1 MKGTVIE
8 SMKKTMFHRF
18 GTLALSMM
26 MVCSLMATPAFAAGD
41 TPETTTFKQATLTI
55 NNAVTDATYR
65 IVNLMTLVTH
75 ENADGDINGYE
86 YTLANGAV
94 GTAVKTVIEDS
105 EFEARIEN
113 NAVTRTGFQLATGDR
128 VVFRVVPVEGKTI
141 DEAYADWSASVDG
154 QAFMLKFSDKV
165 KEKLEADGFDL
176 DSVAT
181 KVKDGGASDTN
192 TAANIIGV
200 NLDYGYYMVISGVG
214 QRAIICTNPVVGD
227 AKINEKNDVPTL
239 EKEVYEKAD
248 SDDPWKDKSDGN
260 IGDLVYYQ
268 ATIEAK
274 TGLNHLTFKDT
285 LSDGLDFVAL
295 TDVDFYP
302 RSATEGVDVRE
313 VYMNAMGGATN
324 AGGKGVSL
332 LPEKDAKRKDPVT
345 HDLTEADVFD
355 WIRPSGGLKGIT
367 LQDALTELDSIYVD
381 ASLDGRNLTIDFDE
395 IWLLSKR
402 SDNGGTNQ
410 SGIRDDY
417 KFDPIYANDNRV
429 AEGTSEDDCAKYN
442 QYLGDMSTVADDG
455 GKIVI
460 SYVAR
465 LNSAAKIGEDGNKN
479 TAHLEYGNN
488 PTIEDETL
496 TTPNEET
503 RTYVYELDV
512 LKYMTGDENTKLAG
526 AEFEMRRGMLDLKTA
541 NEAKDTITLTADDYS
556 AYAKSW
562 GSDVSITDFAG
573 LDAKFRTDIAIE
585 FVKLNEGYRVKNDAD
600 KLFVKQDDGTY
611 VETTGDGAT
620 GPLFVK
626 VGDEYGEVTTT
637 LVSNEDGN
645 IFIKGLDADLYSL
658 TETKAPDGCILADK
672 PVYVIMGSVYAETA
686 KVENDNTVVMSA
698 YVQDDENLNQFNL
711 RKEGAAVSHLVKI
724 ENASGLR
731 MPETGGIGTTIFYIV
746 GAVLVIGAG
755 VLLVVKKRV
764 GHGE

>member
-1 MKGTVIE
+1 MKGTVILT
-8 SMKKTMFHRF
+8 MKKTLLQRF
-18 GTLALSMM
+18 GALALSAM
-26 MVCSLMATPAFAAGD
+26 MVCSLMATPAFAAGE
-41 TPETTTFKQATLTI
+41 PVTLTI

-75 ENADGDINGYE
+75 ENTDGDINGYE

-128 VVFRVVPVEGKTI
+128 VVFRVVPVKGKTI
-141 DEAYADWSASVDG
+141 DQAYADWSVSVDG

-165 KEKLEADGFDL
+165 KEKLEAGGFDL

-181 KVKDGGASDTN
+181 EVQDGGANDTN
-192 TAANIIGV
+192 TARNIIGV

-214 QRAIICTNPVVGD
+214 QRAIICTNPVVGNTT
-227 AKINEKNDVPTL
+227 INEKNDVPTL

-248 SDDPWKDKSDGN
+248 SDDRWKDKSDGN

-268 ATIEAK
+268 ATINAK

-295 TDVDFYP
+295 TDIDFYP
-302 RSATEGVDVRE
+302 RSATKGVDVRE
-313 VYMNAMGGATN
+313 VYMNAMGGDTN
-324 AGGKGVSL
+324 AGDKGNEGVSL
-332 LPEKDAKRKDPVT
+332 LPAKDAKRKDPETNAV
-345 HDLTEADVFD
+345 TEADVFD
-355 WIRPSGGLKGIT
+355 WTRPSGGLKGIT
-367 LQDALTELDSIYVD
+367 LKDALTKTDSIYID

-417 KFDPIYANDNRV
+417 KFGPIYVNDHRV
-429 AEGTSEDDCAKYN
+429 AEGTSKDDCAKYN
-442 QYLGDMSTVADDG
+442 QYLGDMSTMDDDG

-488 PTIEDETL
+488 PTDETL
-496 TTPNEET
+496 TTLNKET

-585 FVKLNEGYRVKNDAD
+585 FVKLNDGYRVKNDAD

-626 VGDEYGEVTTT
+626 VGDKYCEVTTT
-637 LVSNEDGN
+637 LVSNEAGN
-645 IFIKGLDADLYSL
+645 ISIKGLDADLYSL
-658 TETKAPDGCILADK
+658 TETKAPAGCILANK
-672 PVYVIMGSVYAETA
+672 PVNVIMGSVYAETA
-686 KVENDNTVVMSA
+686 KVEKNNEVVMTA